1 MFALFCISLTN
12 RKPLET
18 DYVYIAKS
26 LKSIIPSLV
35 TIQSQKYPLQ
45 CAKKMVGWFQCKS
58 IERSLECQ
66 HENFKSQSM
75 MNVLTSETDWYC
87 QIEGG

>member
-1 MFALFCISLTN
+1 M
-12 RKPLET
+12 ET

-45 CAKKMVGWFQCKS
+45 CAKKMAGWFQCKS

-66 HENFKSQSM
+66 RGNFKSQSM
-75 MNVLTSETDWYC
+75 MTVLTSETNWYFKLKEDNRLSRNVC
-87 QIEGG
+87 ED